1 MLIHIALLL
10 LLVALI
16 SLNEATGATS
26 GEELLIGWQGET
38 YKPKPVTSSASSGDA
53 QIPLN
58 ANKILTNET
67 GWVQIL
73 SWRPRAFV
81 YHNFLSRD
89 EVRHILNLASIQMK
103 RSMVVGP
110 NDTGV
115 VDDIRTSA
123 GTFLMRNQDSVITA
137 IEQRLALW
145 SHLPASFQEDM
156 QVLRYGPTNKYGPHL
171 DGLGRVMSVL
181 IYLVEPEE
189 GGETAFP
196 ESNGWLH
203 PELGEAT
210 QGPFS
215 PCAQGHV
222 ALKPKTGDALMFYD
236 LKPNYK
242 DADDDS
248 THTGCPVIKGVKWN
262 AVKWIHGVPYNEEE
276 YFKSLE
282 QKIKPKMDPGLCN
295 NLHEMCEQWA
305 LQGECEKNSGY
316 MLGGDQV
323 GSCRLACK
331 ACTPCQE
338 GDTACIAS
346 NRIKGGFLAFDK
358 DEFKGL
364 L

>member
-1 MLIHIALLL
+1 MLSTSVSLF
-10 LLVALI
+10 LVALV
-16 SLNEATGATS
+16 SVVLAAGAGA

-38 YKPKPVTSSASSGDA
+38 YKPKPVSSIASSGDTLL
-53 QIPLN
+53 PSN
-58 ANKILTNET
+58 ARTLVTNET
-67 GWVQIL
+67 GWVQVL

-89 EVRHILNLASIQMK
+89 EVRHILKLSSIQMK

-115 VDDIRTSA
+115 VDSIRTSA

-137 IEQRLALW
+137 IEERLAVW
-145 SHLPASFQEDM
+145 SQLPASYQEDM

-181 IYLVEPEE
+181 IYLIEPEE

-196 ESNGWLH
+196 ASNGWLH
-203 PELGEAT
+203 PEMGEAA

-215 PCAQGHV
+215 PCARGHV
-222 ALKPKTGDALMFYD
+222 AYKPRTGDALMFYD

-262 AVKWIHGVPYNEEE
+262 AVKWIHGVPFREED
-276 YFKSLE
+276 YWKSLKE
-282 QKIKPKMDPGLCN
+282 QFKPQMDPGHCT
-295 NLHEMCEQWA
+295 NLHEMCEQWVS
-305 LQGECEKNSGY
+305 QGECEKNPGY
-316 MLGGDQV
+316 MLGGDQL

-331 ACTPCQE
+331 ACTPCPE
-338 GDTACIAS
+338 GDAACIAS
-346 NRIKGGFLAFDK
+346 NRIKGGFLSFDK
-358 DEFKGL
+358 AEFKGL